1 MIFFFISWIINSV
14 GLHFIKHKG
23 RFVFSFECSVLTQ
36 QLLIWVLCDRL
47 PYGMSGLMTHWSF
60 FFFPL
65 LFLKLFNFNS
75 NVWLF
80 QCSWLHYTLFKSV
93 GIFLTGSILEALCDC
108 PLNTGI
114 MFNVANLDCC
124 LMLMTAYQAII
135 KYVWGVTRH
144 CVFMLLV
151 EEMIW

>member
-1 MIFFFISWIINSV
+1 M

-23 RFVFSFECSVLTQ
+23 RFVFSLQCSVLTQ

-60 FFFPL
+60 FCPPSPPFFFFF
-65 LFLKLFNFNS
+65 FLI
-75 NVWLF
+75 
-80 QCSWLHYTLFKSV
+80 QCVNNGSFSAV
-93 GIFLTGSILEALCDC
+93 GLITPCPSRWVFLSGSILEAVCDS

-135 KYVWGVTRH
+135 KYVWGVTMH
-144 CVFMLLV
+144 SVFMLLV
-151 EEMIW
+151 EEVIW

>member
-47 PYGMSGLMTHWSF
+47 PYGMSGLMTHRSF

-65 LFLKLFNFNS
+65 LFFHYLILNPMCGFFS
-75 NVWLF
+75 AVGLITP
-80 QCSWLHYTLFKSV
+80 CSSRWA
-93 GIFLTGSILEALCDC
+93 FLTGSILEALCDC

-135 KYVWGVTRH
+135 KYVWGVTMH